1 MIIECFQYHSGYK
14 WDWYYSYH
22 ELSPLIDPILEE
34 LEVKDGM
41 EEIRI
46 VECGCGSHPLI
57 SSADSFVMEGKTKKC
72 LGIDISETIIDKL
85 REELSSSSSSRG
97 GSLKYIVGDVSNELS
112 QISRNHFSPS
122 VLQEDDEDKRKQG
135 DEREGEEEEGGKDV
149 RLSSCSP
156 HLIIDKGT
164 LDCLISNTEEEQ
176 NEDQNEME
184 ESQFLKYTSQ
194 LFQTFFP
201 LRLNDEEDKEDD
213 HHPRTFFL
221 VTHLNP
227 FDHDV
232 MFNELFEGLSPMDEL
247 NHSLKVDFY
256 GQFNEHEESEEHEG
270 SEVQENDDDGQQDE
284 NSSPPPPCVCAVKY
298 LYFENMVNKEDW
310 DIDVHFY

>member
-1 MIIECFQYHSGYK
+1 
-14 WDWYYSYH
+14 
-22 ELSPLIDPILEE
+22 
-34 LEVKDGM
+34 
-41 EEIRI
+41 
-46 VECGCGSHPLI
+46 
-57 SSADSFVMEGKTKKC
+57 MEGKTKKC
-72 LGIDISETIIDKL
+72 LGIDISETIIDNL
-85 REELSSSSSSRG
+85 EESSRG
-97 GSLKYIVGDVSNELS
+97 GSLKYIVGDVSNQLS
-112 QISRNHFSPS
+112 QISRNHFSPP
-122 VLQEDDEDKRKQG
+122 VIQEDDEDERKQG
-135 DEREGEEEEGGKDV
+135 DGRGEKEEGEEREDV
-149 RLSSCSP
+149 RLLSCCSP

-164 LDCLISNTEEEQ
+164 LDCLISNSEEQ
-176 NEDQNEME
+176 NDEME

-201 LRLNDEEDKEDD
+201 LRLNEEDDNHH
-213 HHPRTFFL
+213 HHPRIFFL